1 MSRLAQM
8 TWQRCEEVQK
18 TYSLFAHLRPGCC
31 QSQGKA
37 NPSPV
42 DTGPPS
48 S

>member
-8 TWQRCEEVQK
+8 TWQRCEEVHK
-18 TYSLFAHLRPGCC
+18 TYSLFADLRPGYC
-31 QSQGKA
+31 QSQVKA
-37 NPSPV
+37 NPSLV